1 MFWCFSQEILFRFF
15 ICKNWHVG
23 TRAISEQSSEP
34 SFPLSRKAVF
44 YVYFSPFSIIS
55 LTVLTLIST
64 AVGLYWPVLQ
74 KMCDVL
80 QLFKVSSY
88 LQNFFSIIF
97 CLNDLFV
104 YILSPKYLLIQLVN
118 VRPLPVGPPVSHS
131 GNRVWKSMQLLRL
144 HECVSKRCCYDF
156 WNFFVVTPF
165 PRVGLSVLFRSFPCG
180 TLRSFPF

>member
-23 TRAISEQSSEP
+23 TRAIFEQSSEP

-104 YILSPKYLLIQLVN
+104 YN
-118 VRPLPVGPPVSHS
+118 VHIITKIFTHTIGECQTTACWSTSVPQWEQGVEEYATAQTAWMCKQTL
-131 GNRVWKSMQLLRL
+131 LLRL
-144 HECVSKRCCYDF
+144 LKLFCGH
-156 WNFFVVTPF
+156 PF
-165 PRVGLSVLFRSFPCG
+165 SQGWALRSFPCG